1 MDTIDRKSAR
11 NVPSAPT
18 VFLVDDDRGIRDS
31 LRWLAESVGLHL
43 VSYASAQE
51 FLDAFQPDT
60 PGCLLLDVRM
70 PGMSGLDLQERLN
83 AQCIDIPVIILTAHG
98 DVPMAV
104 RALKAGAFDFLEK
117 PFSDQVLLD
126 QINLALDHDR
136 NNRAKKAEN
145 ADLLQRLQ
153 ALSPRERTV
162 MIKVAG
168 GMSNKSIAEE
178 LGLSQKTIEVHR
190 AHVMAKVRANSVA
203 ELVQIAY
210 RAGLT

>member
-1 MDTIDRKSAR
+1 MDAIDGKSAR
-11 NVPSAPT
+11 KYFSSPT
-18 VFLVDDDRGIRDS
+18 VFLVDDDRGVRDS

-51 FLDAFQPDT
+51 FLDAFQPGT

-83 AQCIDIPVIILTAHG
+83 AQGIDIPVIILTAHG

-104 RALKAGAFDFLEK
+104 RALKAGALDFLEK

-126 QINLALDHDR
+126 QVNLALDHDK
-136 NNRAKKAEN
+136 NNRAKKAAN
-145 ADLLQRLQ
+145 AELLQRVQ

-168 GMSNKSIAEE
+168 GMSNKSIAQE

-190 AHVMAKVRANSVA
+190 AHVMAKVHANSVA
-203 ELVQIAY
+203 ELVQIAF